1 MECKYF
7 VNYKEIS
14 VVHDFIIIIII
25 IIFIGILLMEEGKF
39 VCGNWYFIV
48 DKCGI
53 ANTKGSE
60 CGV

>member
-1 MECKYF
+1 MESKYF

-14 VVHDFIIIIII
+14 VVHDFIIIII
-25 IIFIGILLMEEGKF
+25 FIGIPLMEEGKF

-53 ANTKGSE
+53 ANTKGSG

>member
-1 MECKYF
+1 MESKYF

-14 VVHDFIIIIII
+14 VVHDFIIIIF
-25 IIFIGILLMEEGKF
+25 FIGILLMQEGKF

-53 ANTKGSE
+53 ANTKGSG

>member
-1 MECKYF
+1 MESKYF

-14 VVHDFIIIIII
+14 VVHDFIII

-53 ANTKGSE
+53 ANTKG
-60 CGV
+60 

>member
-1 MECKYF
+1 MECKHF

-14 VVHDFIIIIII
+14 VVHDFIIIII
-25 IIFIGILLMEEGKF
+25 FIGILLVEEGKF